1 MLPSGC
7 KSVIGS
13 AMWIGR
19 SSADPTY
26 HYWLIDTTKEA
37 TYATWDALTP
47 QWWQD
52 TFAIAH
58 DLTVVHRQACPK
70 TPPILPFDPSMFH
83 MDMSENGVEIDPP
96 STNNII
102 KGNMLKIHFFLK
114 VFWGV
119 CTCTHEMTIINEFPT
134 IRCYGG
140 TFPCKPMSWFD
151 LFFHDHQP
159 ISSCHLCAGIF
170 HETCWQ
176 PNSRN
181 PTLKYK
187 IQFNRGHM
195 SAVILLH
202 QRGTILD
209 Q

>member
-70 TPPILPFDPSMFH
+70 TPPILPFEPSMFH

-102 KGNMLKIHFFLK
+102 KGNMLKIHFFKGILGCLYMYPWNDHNQR
-114 VFWGV
+114 VSNHQMLRWHISLQTNVVVRF
-119 CTCTHEMTIINEFPT
+119 IF
-134 IRCYGG
+134 
-140 TFPCKPMSWFD
+140 SW
-151 LFFHDHQP
+151 P
-159 ISSCHLCAGIF
+159 
-170 HETCWQ
+170 
-176 PNSRN
+176 
-181 PTLKYK
+181 
-187 IQFNRGHM
+187 
-195 SAVILLH
+195 SAHKQLSPLRRHIPWNMLTTK
-202 QRGTILD
+202 QS
-209 Q
+209 